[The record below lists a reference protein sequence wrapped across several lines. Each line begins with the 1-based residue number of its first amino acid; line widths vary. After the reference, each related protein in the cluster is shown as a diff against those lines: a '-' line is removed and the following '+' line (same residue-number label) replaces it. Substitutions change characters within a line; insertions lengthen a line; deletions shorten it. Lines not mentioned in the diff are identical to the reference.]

1 MAGLCHSKTQISK
14 KDKAEE
20 LLQIKENKGETW
32 QLNAVYRLD
41 PVQGKEDR
49 RAIETLLEH
58 NCIVVG
64 QYPFLNEIHT

>member
-1 MAGLCHSKTQISK
+1 MTGLCHSKTQISRK
-14 KDKAEE
+14 IKQRNCSK
-20 LLQIKENKGETW
+20 LKENKETW